1 VYYTWLKYEEITLR
15 TPELVE
21 LSNYNLSYFSREMS
35 AEGVDM
41 PSNIQ

>member
-1 VYYTWLKYEEITLR
+1 VYYTWLKNDELNSR
-15 TPELVE
+15 TSELVE
-21 LSNYNLSYFSREMS
+21 LSNYNLSDFSREMS